1 MDASVRWHDK
11 YPATCCGDDLLIR
24 RIVVEVTV
32 HTLSDCDRE
41 MEFQLTTEELAPH
54 FEVAYKKA
62 IPVIE
67 IKGFRKGKV
76 PFAMIKKMF
85 GESIE
90 IQAIEV
96 LSNDTFKKTIE
107 ERNILPIGTPTM
119 VDMKY
124 KRGEPLAFKVK
135 YEVKPEFEV
144 KDFRGLEVEQFVHH
158 TNENELHDEIKR
170 LQHINATYEEAKKV
184 TGEEFI
190 VTVDGV
196 EFDENGALSNRKQ
209 EATRIYMNEPTTEKE
224 IKEAL
229 QGAVAGDVREA
240 KFKHDHA
247 DHAHSIH
254 LQLTVKKVEK
264 ITLPEMNDEFAKEVS
279 NGKFSTADDLK
290 KNISEDLEK
299 LWSERSTRRLESD
312 ILKKVVEQYSF
323 TVPES
328 VVNNLLDAYV
338 QDVKEQQPNRVLPKN
353 FNEKQ
358 YREMYHANALW
369 EAKWL
374 LVKEQLLK
382 KENLQMTDGDIEKLA
397 ETESAKIGIDKERLM
412 NFYKTSETVSER
424 VLFDK
429 LLALIKESATMTV
442 TETDDVSKFS

>member
-1 MDASVRWHDK
+1 M
-11 YPATCCGDDLLIR
+11 
-24 RIVVEVTV
+24 EVTV

-54 FEVAYKKA
+54 FEEAYKKA
-62 IPVIE
+62 IPLIE

-76 PFAMIKKMF
+76 PVMMIKKMF

-90 IQAIEV
+90 IQAIEE

-107 ERNILPIGTPTM
+107 ERSISPIGTPTM
-119 VDMKY
+119 TDMKY

-135 YEVKPEFEV
+135 YEVKPEFEA
-144 KDFRGLEVEQFVHH
+144 KDFRGIEVEQFVHH
-158 TNENELHDEIKR
+158 TNENELNDEIKR

-190 VTVDGV
+190 VTVDVV
-196 EFDENGALSNRKQ
+196 EFDENGTLSNRKQ
-209 EATRIYMNEPTTEKE
+209 EATRVYMNEPTTEKE
-224 IKEAL
+224 IKDAL
-229 QGAVAGDVREA
+229 KGAVVGDVREA
-240 KFKHDHA
+240 TFKHEHGDHS
-247 DHAHSIH
+247 HSIH

-264 ITLPEMNDEFAKEVS
+264 ITLPEVNDEFAKKVS
-279 NGKFSTADDLK
+279 KDKFSTIDELK
-290 KNISEDLEK
+290 KSISEDLEK
-299 LWSERSTRRLESD
+299 FWTERSIRRFESD

-338 QDVKEQQPNRVLPKN
+338 QEVKEQQPNRALPKN

-358 YREMYHANALW
+358 YRDMYHANALW

-397 ETESAKIGIDKERLM
+397 ETESAKMGIDKERLV
-412 NFYKTSETVSER
+412 NFYKTSETISER
-424 VLFDK
+424 VLYDK
-429 LLALIKESATMTV
+429 LLVLIKEHAKITV